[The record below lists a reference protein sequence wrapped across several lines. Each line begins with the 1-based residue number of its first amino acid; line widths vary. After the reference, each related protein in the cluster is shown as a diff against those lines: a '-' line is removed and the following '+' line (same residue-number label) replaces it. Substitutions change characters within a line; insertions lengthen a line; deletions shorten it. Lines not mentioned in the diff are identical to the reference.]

1 MNSLASSKPS
11 AEHRA
16 FSASTGRCTSQLP
29 EHASVPP
36 KEKPK
41 ELKTGLKQHT
51 HPNEQGD
58 DEACVRGEAER
69 PLPTSEKP
77 DAD

>member
-1 MNSLASSKPS
+1 MKSFASFKPS

-16 FSASTGRCTSQLP
+16 FSASTGRRTSQLF
-29 EHASVPP
+29 EHDSVPP
-36 KEKPK
+36 KEKQQ

-51 HPNEQGD
+51 HLNEQGD
-58 DEACVRGEAER
+58 DEASVRGEAER
-69 PLPTSEKP
+69 PLPPSEKP